1 MRHVVTLATPSA
13 TSAYG
18 DPTFGAQRT
27 IRAQVANTVKRRALA
42 TSGGIIED
50 VSVCRV
56 LTYDPVYVGDRMWLP
71 GQNTADNDAAQTVRQ
86 VTPRLSTV
94 DGRTLYEVEA

>member
-1 MRHVVTLATPSA
+1 MRHTVTLATPSA
-13 TSAYG
+13 MDAYG
-18 DPTFGAQRT
+18 DPTYGAQRT
-27 IRAQVANTVKRRALA
+27 IQAQVANTVKRRALA
-42 TSGGIIED
+42 TSGSMIED

-71 GQNTADNDAAQTVRQ
+71 GADATDANAAQTVRQ